1 MKTQFTQLLLLTALV
16 ILSQTAGAKS
26 KSNSFTSQLCQQS
39 GYECYKVKKGET
51 WAKLF
56 PNEEDRLVVKKINRM
71 NTPLFAGKT
80 IALPTTGVGSHM
92 DHAPFPSRLDDDLG
106 GKAIVIDLSDLAFGA
121 YNENGELENWGPIST
136 GKSYCADIGRGC
148 STPTG
153 SFAIY
158 TKQGAGCKSTKYPVG
173 KGGAPMPYCM
183 FFKGGFA
190 LHGSPTVPGYNDSH
204 GCVRLFT
211 DDARWLNQEFSNG
224 SRVKVIIRR

>member
-1 MKTQFTQLLLLTALV
+1 MKTQFTKVVLLAAL
-16 ILSQTAGAKS
+16 IALGQSAYAKS
-26 KSNSFTSQLCQQS
+26 KSNSIGAQVCQQA
-39 GYECYKVKKGET
+39 GYECYKVKKGDT

-56 PNEEDRLVVKKINRM
+56 PDEHERFVVKKINRM
-71 NTPLFAGKT
+71 NTPLYAGKI

-92 DHAPFPSRLDDDLG
+92 EHAPFPSRLENG
-106 GKAIVIDLSDLAFGA
+106 SGEKTVIVDLSDLAFGA
-121 YNENGELENWGPIST
+121 YNEEGELENWGPVST
-136 GKSYCADIGRGC
+136 GKNYCADVGRGC
-148 STPTG
+148 RTPTG

-190 LHGSPTVPGYNDSH
+190 MHGSPTVPGYNDSH

-211 DDARWLNQEFSNG
+211 DDARWLNQEFSSG
-224 SRVKVIIRR
+224 SHVKVIIRR